1 MDNAAPAA
9 RSATVTS
16 GRLALGTPGASPLR
30 RLWSLLAV
38 ERRNLGWMGFHQF
51 WQSVTFIPFTAA
63 IGLLVD
69 YVINGASLPAAK
81 QATATGAYFAH
92 LTIDERGWWL
102 VAFLVG
108 NIVWWPIHGWFT
120 VTAFKHQQLV
130 IRASVARMRRLVVDQ
145 LQRLSINF
153 FSTRGAGALSNQVTV
168 DLSRV
173 EGFLNNISSGFLVS
187 MVISTS
193 TFSYLLWLNW
203 KLALLSLVLTPAQFL
218 ILKLTGR
225 KLGELNKRVQKSS
238 EGFAAKIVEF
248 IGGMRLTKSMG
259 NEELAA
265 ERLAGSIEEMRHAG
279 MDASIA
285 MRWVMMFL
293 QFTAQIMPA
302 IVWCV
307 GGIMYLHGSVTLGDL
322 IAFTGLLGFVSA
334 GFHASFGAWDAW
346 VQARPGMESLLS
358 IIDSDE
364 MEGYLHPKKQLAL
377 RGGIV
382 FDHVT
387 FAYPANTAPVL
398 QDVSVTI
405 RPGERIG
412 LVGETGAGKST
423 FLDLV
428 MAFYTPAQGRIT
440 YDDHDLADIG
450 RRQLRRATAIMGQ
463 DAFLWN
469 TTVRENIRYG
479 RPAATD
485 AEVEAAASKAQ
496 AHEFITKLENGYNTT
511 CGERG
516 AKLSGGQRQRIALAR
531 VFLRNPAIVVLDE
544 PTSALDLE
552 TEARLQDDLD
562 TLCAGRT
569 TFIVAHRLST
579 LRSVERILV
588 FSQGRIVEDGKPD
601 ELLARPDGHYAR
613 LWALQFR
620 TPPPA

>member
-1 MDNAAPAA
+1 
-9 RSATVTS
+9 
-16 GRLALGTPGASPLR
+16 
-30 RLWSLLAV
+30 
-38 ERRNLGWMGFHQF
+38 
-51 WQSVTFIPFTAA
+51 
-63 IGLLVD
+63 
-69 YVINGASLPAAK
+69 
-81 QATATGAYFAH
+81 
-92 LTIDERGWWL
+92 
-102 VAFLVG
+102 
-108 NIVWWPIHGWFT
+108 
-120 VTAFKHQQLV
+120 
-130 IRASVARMRRLVVDQ
+130 
-145 LQRLSINF
+145 
-153 FSTRGAGALSNQVTV
+153 
-168 DLSRV
+168 
-173 EGFLNNISSGFLVS
+173 
-187 MVISTS
+187 
-193 TFSYLLWLNW
+193 
-203 KLALLSLVLTPAQFL
+203 
-218 ILKLTGR
+218 
-225 KLGELNKRVQKSS
+225 
-238 EGFAAKIVEF
+238 
-248 IGGMRLTKSMG
+248 
-259 NEELAA
+259 
-265 ERLAGSIEEMRHAG
+265 
-279 MDASIA
+279 
-285 MRWVMMFL
+285 
-293 QFTAQIMPA
+293 
-302 IVWCV
+302 
-307 GGIMYLHGSVTLGDL
+307 
-322 IAFTGLLGFVSA
+322 
-334 GFHASFGAWDAW
+334 
-346 VQARPGMESLLS
+346 MESLLS